1 MLSVKKSKVKPLT
14 QREKN
19 KNREETNV
27 YWKKQTEHEFKEW
40 FTDLDEKE
48 RIEYISNYLKEQ
60 YEKIL
65 EKK

>member
-19 KNREETNV
+19 KKLETNV
-27 YWKKQTEHEFKEW
+27 YWKKTEREFKEW
-40 FTDLDEKE
+40 FTDLDEKG
-48 RIEYISNYLKEQ
+48 RIEYVSNYLKEQ